1 MAKKNKTKQKQ
12 RGVGMARRG
21 KVSLEKIVCMQRS
34 HGAGT
39 RDEPQERLRG
49 RRERVAA
56 AHHPLQATAQ
66 LASLTDIF
74 PFWPSFSPTEEPGPR
89 LSYFQGLQTIESFRF
104 WDGDDYKYEIFS
116 EYRSRVNQGHFGG
129 KTC

>member
-1 MAKKNKTKQKQ
+1 M
-12 RGVGMARRG
+12 R
-21 KVSLEKIVCMQRS
+21 RS

-74 PFWPSFSPTEEPGPR
+74 PF
-89 LSYFQGLQTIESFRF
+89 
-104 WDGDDYKYEIFS
+104 
-116 EYRSRVNQGHFGG
+116 
-129 KTC
+129 